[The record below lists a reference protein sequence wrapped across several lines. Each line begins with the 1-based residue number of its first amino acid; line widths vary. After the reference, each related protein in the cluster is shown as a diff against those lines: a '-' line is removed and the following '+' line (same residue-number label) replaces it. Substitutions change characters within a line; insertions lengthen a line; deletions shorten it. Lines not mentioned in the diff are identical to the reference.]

1 MRSILSEPLSNTQLK
16 NRLLGAGILV
26 FVAVIMIPLF
36 LGEPK
41 YVAVEEPV
49 PPKSNKFESKI
60 QPLPENVSAPQN
72 VVESGNNE
80 TSESAG
86 LVLQKLDNQQVPT
99 SGKPDQVVIQPLR
112 LDKLNTTDP
121 APKASKQPVPTP
133 KAKVKAVTEQ
143 APKKSKSDKSKTATA
158 SAQAAKIKSGWAVQA
173 GIFSKP
179 ENAQAIAQILKNNG
193 YTPNISDARASF
205 GKAKRVWIG
214 PFAQKSEAQAISKR
228 LEQKTGN
235 GGYVAVY
242 PFKS

>member
-41 YVAVEEPV
+41 YAAEQEPV

-60 QPLPENVSAPQN
+60 QPLPENVPAPQN
-72 VVESGNNE
+72 VVESDSNE
-80 TSESAG
+80 ASESAG
-86 LVLQKLDNQQVPT
+86 LVLKKLDNRQAPA
-99 SGKPDQVVIQPLR
+99 SGKSDQVVIQPLR

-121 APKASKQPVPTP
+121 APKARKQPAPAP
-133 KAKVKAVTEQ
+133 KAKPVVEQ
-143 APKKSKSDKSKTATA
+143 APVKSKPDKPKTVPAPT
-158 SAQAAKIKSGWAVQA
+158 QVAKVKSGWAVQA

-193 YTPNISDARASF
+193 YMPNISDARASF
-205 GKAKRVWIG
+205 GKARRVWIG

-228 LEQKTGN
+228 LEQKTGD

>member
-1 MRSILSEPLSNTQLK
+1 MRFILSEPLSNTQLK

-26 FVAVIMIPLF
+26 FVAVIVIPLF

-41 YVAVEEPV
+41 YVVVEEPV
-49 PPKSNKFESKI
+49 PPKSNEFESKI
-60 QPLPENVSAPQN
+60 QPLPENVPAPQN

-86 LVLQKLDNQQVPT
+86 LVLKKLDNQQAPA
-99 SGKPDQVVIQPLR
+99 SDKPEQVVIQPLR
-112 LDKLNTTDP
+112 LDKLTATAP
-121 APKASKQPVPTP
+121 APKASKQPVP
-133 KAKVKAVTEQ
+133 KAEAKAVSRK
-143 APKKSKSDKSKTATA
+143 APEKSKPVRPKTTTA
-158 SAQAAKIKSGWAVQA
+158 PAQVAKIKSGWAVQA